1 MGGGMGKTSSAT
13 STQSSQFTPEL
24 MKLFNMAKPTLST
37 LSAQTQSGLQTGGVN
52 TQIPSINASLAASR
66 QAYSTSQQALKNQLG
81 ESGLANSSFGRQILG
96 GSAEGAG
103 QGINALP
110 INMTNQFLGKAI
122 PAVAGMG
129 TNALSQAAGLNTS
142 GKTTTTPSA
151 WQSFVSAMHVG
162 MDPAGVEGGA
172 NGGMGKGPGS
182 AGGASPSMMGQT
194 AGGAADA
201 NFAAGSTFGGGATS
215 ASMAGMAGSSS
226 SALPLLF
233 A

>member
-1 MGGGMGKTSSAT
+1 MGSGSGGKTST
-13 STQSSQFTPEL
+13 STQSSEMTPQL

-129 TNALSQAAGLNTS
+129 TNALSQAASLNVS
-142 GKTTTTPSA
+142 GKTTSTPSA
-151 WQSFVSAMHVG
+151 WESFMQAVHFG
-162 MDPAGVEGGA
+162 LDPAGVEGGA
-172 NGGMGKGPGS
+172 NGGMGKGGGGGSS
-182 AGGASPSMMGQT
+182 AGGAAPATAATTGGSAAMM
-194 AGGAADA
+194 
-201 NFAAGSTFGGGATS
+201 GGATD
-215 ASMAGMAGSSS
+215 ASLAGMAGSSS